1 MKCAFFV
8 PSSFSFSMQLFFQ
21 EKIELPITYLDEE
34 ESRHLVRV
42 LRKKQGDQVRLT
54 NGNGKVFDC
63 VILEASPKKTSLK
76 VLTSNEIPEDNFRI
90 HLAIAPTKSPDRME
104 WMVEKITEIGFH
116 EMTLLETMNSERSF
130 LKTDRLHKKVISAC
144 KQSLKYRI
152 PILHPTKKLSDLI
165 KSKGFEDFQKFIA
178 YVDEDHENHLLDV
191 AKPAGKYLIL
201 IGPEGDFDPKEIKEA
216 FQAGFQP
223 VSLGNSR
230 LRTETAGLAAV
241 QMLKILNR

>member
-8 PSSFSFSMQLFFQ
+8 SSTFSFSMQLFFQ
-21 EKIELPITYLDEE
+21 EKIDLPITHLDEE
-34 ESRHLVRV
+34 ESRHLVKV
-42 LRKKQGDQVRLT
+42 LRKKQGDQIRLT
-54 NGNGKVFDC
+54 DGRGMVFDC
-63 VILEASPKKTSLK
+63 VILEANQKKTSLK
-76 VLTSNEIPEDNFRI
+76 VLASSEVPEDSFQI

-116 EMTLLETMNSERSF
+116 ELTLLETMNSERSF

-152 PILHPTKKLSDLI
+152 PTLHTTTKFSKLI
-165 KSKGFEDFQKFIA
+165 KSKDFEDFQKFIA
-178 YVDEDHENHLLDV
+178 YVDEAHENHLLDV
-191 AKPAGKYLIL
+191 AKPGEKYLIL

-216 FQAGFQP
+216 LEAGFTP
-223 VSLGNSR
+223 ISLGKSR

-241 QMLKILNR
+241 QMIQVLNR